1 MQLNGVTIDDT
12 YAEAFPT
19 WVARVVITAVTEDW
33 AKKAATEATGFATS
47 AIGCPCEAG
56 IESVLCPDET
66 PDGRPGVSILIC
78 AAKKKIKE
86 QLIERIGECVITS
99 ATAAVFDGLPQAAEK
114 VPVKLHFFGDGY
126 EYKKEVGGRQVWAV
140 PIMSGEYIG
149 EEEFGIVKGV
159 AGGNFFVMG
168 ENQMAALMGAQAA
181 TDAIAGVRLE
191 GRVDQVQVHFREYER
206 EVLPHAQGESPGQQ
220 DPGRRERRVRD
231 RDRRPRREG
240 GRRGDGK
247 GHQGRGQGT
256 GREVHQCREL
266 RRQPGPL
273 QDRTPQNPLT
283 LFFLAGDISSVPA
296 PRVNPKRVGT
306 FPLATPAERSRG
318 RTSTPGPLPGEDRTL

>member
-1 MQLNGVTIDDT
+1 MQLNGVTIDNT

-19 WVARVVITAVTEDW
+19 WVARVIITAVTLDW
-33 AKKAATEATGFATS
+33 ARKAATEATGFATS

-56 IESVLCPDET
+56 IECELLPDET
-66 PDGRPGVSILIC
+66 PDGRPGVAILIC

-99 ATAAVFDGLPQAAEK
+99 ATTAVFDGLPQAAEK

-126 EYKKEVGGRQVWAV
+126 EYKKEVGGRQVWAI

-181 TDAIAGVRLE
+181 SDAIAGVRGVITSFPGGIVSSGSKVGSNKYKFIPASTNEKYCPTL
-191 GRVDQVQVHFREYER
+191 REKVPDTKIPPGVNAAFEIVIDGLDEKVVAEAMAKGIR
-206 EVLPHAQGESPGQQ
+206 AAVLVPGVKFISA
-220 DPGRRERRVRD
+220 GNF
-231 RDRRPRREG
+231 G
-240 GRRGDGK
+240 GNLGPYK
-247 GHQGRGQGT
+247 I
-256 GREVHQCREL
+256 EL
-266 RRQPGPL
+266 HKIL
-273 QDRTPQNPLT
+273 
-283 LFFLAGDISSVPA
+283 
-296 PRVNPKRVGT
+296 
-306 FPLATPAERSRG
+306 
-318 RTSTPGPLPGEDRTL
+318 

>member
-19 WVARVVITAVTEDW
+19 WIARVVITAVTEDW

-126 EYKKEVGGRQVWAV
+126 EYK
-140 PIMSGEYIG
+140 
-149 EEEFGIVKGV
+149 
-159 AGGNFFVMG
+159 
-168 ENQMAALMGAQAA
+168 
-181 TDAIAGVRLE
+181 
-191 GRVDQVQVHFREYER
+191 
-206 EVLPHAQGESPGQQ
+206 
-220 DPGRRERRVRD
+220 RRW
-231 RDRRPRREG
+231 EG
-240 GRRGDGK
+240 GRSGPFPSCPASTSGK
-247 GHQGRGQGT
+247 RSSGSSRAWPAGT
-256 GREVHQCREL
+256 
-266 RRQPGPL
+266 
-273 QDRTPQNPLT
+273 
-283 LFFLAGDISSVPA
+283 SS
-296 PRVNPKRVGT
+296 
-306 FPLATPAERSRG
+306 
-318 RTSTPGPLPGEDRTL
+318 